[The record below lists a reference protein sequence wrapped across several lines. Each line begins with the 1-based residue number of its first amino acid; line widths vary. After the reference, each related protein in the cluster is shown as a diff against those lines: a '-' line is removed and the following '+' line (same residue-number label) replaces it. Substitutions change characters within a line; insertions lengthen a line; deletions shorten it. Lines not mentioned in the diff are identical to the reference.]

1 MLWPREP
8 WATSLAS
15 SAEYYLRHG
24 YRSTIITVPVPP
36 PRPGAPRPGA
46 EGPGVGGTETPAP
59 ATARQ
64 RPRQQKR
71 RGARCSH
78 RHWGVRQAQAGRG
91 LKQDSGPMW
100 LNKTSARY
108 SFAYC

>member
-36 PRPGAPRPGA
+36 PPPVPVRPAPGPRAPVWEERKRPLRPRRVSVRVSRSDEVRGAPTGT
-46 EGPGVGGTETPAP
+46 GVCD
-59 ATARQ
+59 R
-64 RPRQQKR
+64 
-71 RGARCSH
+71 
-78 RHWGVRQAQAGRG
+78 
-91 LKQDSGPMW
+91 LKQDAASSRTAVQCG
-100 LNKTSARY
+100 
-108 SFAYC
+108 